1 MGQLLGLHHIMKVQL
16 NTGFTK
22 NMESDKTNFKF
33 RKPFIKSMCKEEQNH
48 TKLTPPMYSLHN
60 IHVQISGFHTLI
72 FDFKT
77 DSDRFSE
84 FLI

>member
-1 MGQLLGLHHIMKVQL
+1 
-16 NTGFTK
+16 
-22 NMESDKTNFKF
+22 
-33 RKPFIKSMCKEEQNH
+33 MCKEEQNH

>member
-1 MGQLLGLHHIMKVQL
+1 
-16 NTGFTK
+16 
-22 NMESDKTNFKF
+22 
-33 RKPFIKSMCKEEQNH
+33 MCKEEQNH
-48 TKLTPPMYSLHN
+48 TKLMPPMYSLHN

-84 FLI
+84 FLIWFGREFYIRDPHCLPVESKPCWDCMQS